1 MAALTPEQKQ
11 KKREAQARWLQK
23 QKASLKIPPAETP
36 IVSEPV
42 LEKTSAEQPQS
53 QESEN
58 ISSHSL
64 AVISPPNEI
73 ASSSSKPS
81 FLSEE
86 IDLSSSKP
94 SFLSE
99 EIDLSSSKPSFLSE
113 EIDLSSSKIKKE
125 RGEIIFSIFFSISI
139 SILLCIFQ
147 AETYIEDG
155 MSEPKSWAAS
165 VICEIGLCYLA
176 ISLRSSFLSFLLWIT
191 LFSYSLA
198 TMSYG
203 LYKTKLVKTEEVKIS
218 KIEED
223 QEKTKRETLRDLFE
237 SSKIAFDISASKG
250 HITSANKIL
259 TEMKEIG
266 DKIEEES
273 PSVLKTA
280 VSKDEDLINFQAYGL
295 IALRAILMIL
305 NALLIHRIFSFF
317 SLESSVLQGYKR
329 EVMRNA

>member
-81 FLSEE
+81 FS
-86 IDLSSSKP
+86 
-94 SFLSE
+94 SE

-305 NALLIHRIFSFF
+305 NSLLIHRIFSFF